1 MAGRAGRRGKDR
13 LGNVW
18 NIVTRKHP
26 PPLVRKYTISQKIV
40 AWQQSNGT
48 CTKSSTDWGG
58 GIFFVSRMQVLSMFC
73 QESCPTFGFSV
84 FYT

>member
-1 MAGRAGRRGKDR
+1 MQMAGRAGRRGKDR

-40 AWQQSNGT
+40 AWRQSNGT
-48 CTKSSTDWGG
+48 CTKSSADWGG
-58 GIFFVSRMQVLSMFC
+58 GHLFFLV
-73 QESCPTFGFSV
+73 
-84 FYT
+84 